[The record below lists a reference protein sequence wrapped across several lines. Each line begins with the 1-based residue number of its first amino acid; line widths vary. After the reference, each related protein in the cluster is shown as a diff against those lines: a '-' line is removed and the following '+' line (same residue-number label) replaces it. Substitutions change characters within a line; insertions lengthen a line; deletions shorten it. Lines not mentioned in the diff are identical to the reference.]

1 MASKFAGLDEQTI
14 PMLDLML
21 LSIRSDTRGVALRPM
36 PTPRF
41 VRCVCSGGARI
52 LGEYRRRLTS
62 HLSPERPIVVNET
75 PPIITTIQHAAMSG
89 IGRRTQYRKHLTDSV
104 LFDSPE
110 PQSNERIAKV
120 VATRGSN
127 QFDVRLAR
135 TNFDTP
141 PDTDTSNG
149 GAGEGDSDGSD
160 TVLAILPTKFRT
172 LVWVKRN
179 DFVIVRF
186 ADDRNEMDY
195 NDRNDSGGI
204 RYMISHVLY
213 KDQIHHLLDKNLWPI
228 QDPEFASWSPK
239 SKPSLTVLHGKDAND
254 DGIVYAPDNYS
265 SDENGITNNDELLF
279 VNTNRVANLEL
290 HDTSSDDGDG
300 DDNDD

>member
-1 MASKFAGLDEQTI
+1 
-14 PMLDLML
+14 
-21 LSIRSDTRGVALRPM
+21 
-36 PTPRF
+36 
-41 VRCVCSGGARI
+41 
-52 LGEYRRRLTS
+52 
-62 HLSPERPIVVNET
+62 
-75 PPIITTIQHAAMSG
+75 MSG

-135 TNFDTP
+135 TKIDTP
-141 PDTDTSNG
+141 TDTSKAG
-149 GAGEGDSDGSD
+149 STGEGDDSDSGD

-186 ADDRNEMDY
+186 AGDRNEADDDHDGGAPDH
-195 NDRNDSGGI
+195 NRNDSGGI
-204 RYMISHVLY
+204 RYMISHILY
-213 KDQIHHLLDKNLWPI
+213 KDQIHHLLAKNLWPI
-228 QDPEFASWSPK
+228 QDPEFATWSPK
-239 SKPSLTVLHGKDAND
+239 STPPLAALDGEDAND

-279 VNTNRVANLEL
+279 VNMNRVANLEL
-290 HDTSSDDGDG
+290 HDTSSSDD